1 MPLALPPLRASAI
14 AALAAAL
21 AACAGG
27 DAPSGTVTVDG
38 SFARLQNEVLVP
50 SCATSGCHVSGSGQV
65 VLSGPAA
72 YDGLVNALP
81 THTAARLAG
90 LKRVAP
96 GRPDSSL
103 LYHRLLAPTHR
114 LPIDLGP
121 VMPEGRAP
129 LTAGQ
134 VEFLVQWIA
143 AGAPRRGEV
152 ADAALLTDRTP
163 QSAAAF
169 QPLEA
174 PAAGSGIQLRV
185 EPFTV
190 APHFERELFV
200 HRRVAPT
207 DLYVRR
213 IHFRMRPSSHHFVI
227 YGLDPL
233 IPSQFV
239 PPWDTVRDIR
249 NADGTMNLTNMLT
262 MGYHVFFGGA
272 MQPEFA
278 YAFPAGVAL
287 RIPGGTGLDLNVHYA
302 NHSDAPITGEAAVN
316 LHTIPVGQVTKVA
329 RTINW
334 GNQSITLQ
342 PGQRTTI
349 EKAFTVTDSTTIFAL
364 TSHTHRLG
372 ERFLIRIVGG
382 ARNGETIYESTD
394 WEHPAFLILP
404 HPLRLGPGEG
414 LRSVVTYN
422 NATGTVVRFGLQST
436 DEMGII
442 FGYAY

>member
-50 SCATSGCHVSGSGQV
+50 SCATGGCHVSGSGQV
-65 VLSGPAA
+65 VLSGTAA

-163 QSAAAF
+163 QSAAVF

-200 HRRVAPT
+200 HRRVAPPT
-207 DLYVRR
+207 STSAASISGCARAAITSSSTGSTRSSRR
-213 IHFRMRPSSHHFVI
+213 SSCHRGTPSATSGTRMGR
-227 YGLDPL
+227 
-233 IPSQFV
+233 
-239 PPWDTVRDIR
+239 
-249 NADGTMNLTNMLT
+249 
-262 MGYHVFFGGA
+262 
-272 MQPEFA
+272 
-278 YAFPAGVAL
+278 
-287 RIPGGTGLDLNVHYA
+287 
-302 NHSDAPITGEAAVN
+302 
-316 LHTIPVGQVTKVA
+316 
-329 RTINW
+329 
-334 GNQSITLQ
+334 
-342 PGQRTTI
+342 
-349 EKAFTVTDSTTIFAL
+349 
-364 TSHTHRLG
+364 
-372 ERFLIRIVGG
+372 
-382 ARNGETIYESTD
+382 
-394 WEHPAFLILP
+394 
-404 HPLRLGPGEG
+404 
-414 LRSVVTYN
+414 
-422 NATGTVVRFGLQST
+422 
-436 DEMGII
+436 
-442 FGYAY
+442 